1 MDNID
6 TLIIERLGE
15 HQRKVNFVVNNIKRN
30 EPKRHP
36 FKKTTYLVMSV
47 AACVALILAVSPIL
61 FKDNSIADMS
71 IPSPSFDGYRG
82 SANNDIERLI
92 NEGDF
97 ENALIEVESELS
109 ECYNEL
115 SMENR
120 YKAAPEELEYMKSM
134 QISGIEELSWCKIYI
149 LVRLD
154 KKREVEKACCNYL
167 ENGELSAHREDVERI
182 LKEIQ

>member
-15 HQRKVNFVVNNIKRN
+15 HQRKVDFVVKNIKGD

-36 FKKTTYLVMSV
+36 FGIRKYVILSV
-47 AACVALILAVSPIL
+47 AACLALILAVSPIL
-61 FKDNSIADMS
+61 YKDNSIADMA

-82 SANNDIERLI
+82 SGDNDIERLI
-92 NEGDF
+92 NDGDYDK
-97 ENALIEVESELS
+97 ALVEVDSELA
-109 ECYNEL
+109 EL
-115 SMENR
+115 DHELTTVAS
-120 YKAAPEELEYMKSM
+120 KDISDELEYIKSLY
-134 QISGIEELSWCKIYI
+134 ISEKDELLWCKIYI

-154 KKREVEKACCNYL
+154 KKSEVENVCRNYL
-167 ENGELSAHREDVERI
+167 DNGELSAHRKDVERT